1 MSPRSPQVT
10 TKAAAA
16 STYAFTTHW
25 RLACVEW
32 KSWAIAGSAVLID
45 VVLTQTANSGTH
57 TAARVHQARGSG
69 RDAAIG
75 VAAYPGGRHH
85 PGRRVFG
92 VRPGHTPETP
102 PARPPTWRPRRCGG
116 ICG

>member
-32 KSWAIAGSAVLID
+32 KSWAIAGRAVLID
-45 VVLTQTANSGTH
+45 VVFTQTANSGTH
-57 TAARVHQARGSG
+57 TAARVHQARESG
-69 RDAAIG
+69 RDAAI
-75 VAAYPGGRHH
+75 AASLSGQAAPSW
-85 PGRRVFG
+85 
-92 VRPGHTPETP
+92 
-102 PARPPTWRPRRCGG
+102 APRRRRFDRPHA
-116 ICG
+116 